1 MSRRI
6 AGARDGVDLRRE
18 QWASELPDL
27 DTRGMAIIGRMRWI
41 NLNLRPPIEAI
52 FRKHGL
58 DRGEFDV
65 LATLRRSG
73 KPYCLRPTELYRWLM
88 ISSGGLTARLRRLER
103 AGYICRLPDPDD
115 ARSTLVQLTPEG
127 QMVAE
132 RAFREDMA
140 FENSVLEALDPE
152 EITALEAILRK
163 LVIARENANVSA
175 VDGCPPESW

>member
-1 MSRRI
+1 
-6 AGARDGVDLRRE
+6 
-18 QWASELPDL
+18 
-27 DTRGMAIIGRMRWI
+27 
-41 NLNLRPPIEAI
+41 
-52 FRKHGL
+52 
-58 DRGEFDV
+58 
-65 LATLRRSG
+65 
-73 KPYCLRPTELYRWLM
+73 M

-163 LVIARENANVSA
+163 LVIARENANVSP

>member
-73 KPYCLRPTELYRWLM
+73 
-88 ISSGGLTARLRRLER
+88 
-103 AGYICRLPDPDD
+103 
-115 ARSTLVQLTPEG
+115 
-127 QMVAE
+127 
-132 RAFREDMA
+132 
-140 FENSVLEALDPE
+140 
-152 EITALEAILRK
+152 
-163 LVIARENANVSA
+163 
-175 VDGCPPESW
+175 